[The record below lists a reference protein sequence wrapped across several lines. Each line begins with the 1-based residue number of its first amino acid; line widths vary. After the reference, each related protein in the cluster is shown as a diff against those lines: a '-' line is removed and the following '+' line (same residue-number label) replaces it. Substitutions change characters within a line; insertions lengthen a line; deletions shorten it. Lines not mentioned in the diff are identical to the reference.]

1 MNNSEH
7 NQRNFSDRAR
17 LGIAAG
23 AAFIGILIAGLSEH
37 PAIALSG
44 TAQQEADAQSGPGIG
59 LETADSSKTSPA
71 EPAGPGT
78 AAADPELQP
87 VIWYNADGIWLYSPQ
102 EDQSVQITSYA
113 EGGAPDRM
121 SEFYSETTPA
131 DDVVISADGT
141 LAAYFRKQ
149 TMSLFSGT
157 TAELWCTALGTDQHR
172 ERKVGENVTSFRF
185 LPDDSLVWLDA
196 DSSLYRQRGLLEE
209 EKPPREK
216 IAGGVSDFRVS
227 ADGKNLFYVL
237 DIGTGYV
244 LPAEKDTEPRR
255 IAESVYGIEWASDD
269 LNTIYYTNGDSD
281 LFCISDLK
289 SVRIVDVDIVD
300 FVVMENTGH
309 LYYLRADEGA
319 AEASA
324 EEAAAEDAAGEEEAG
339 DEGAGEEA
347 GDLRLTEEEIQ
358 ELINTIRLSTGQ
370 TIAEAAESAAAAEN
384 GAGAENGESGAEN
397 SGSGEGADE
406 ESRSETVLPESGTG
420 RLGYFDGQNN
430 GVVLTGVDHLYKLNA
445 ESMDQDRL
453 LVTLDL
459 DNDFR
464 IFLLRDNVP
473 LDTGLKVTDEGL
485 TDLCV
490 DFARDTLYYIRQSG
504 DEIGTTD
511 QGTVYAKDFDEK
523 GFGKER
529 ELFGG
534 ATIISAARDG
544 RVYTGA
550 FPSEDPGSRFAVDG
564 KVVSD
569 HVASF
574 WWDENGVSDVIR
586 IYRNV
591 FEDTYYVS
599 GEFDETTEDGTLR
612 GIAYNVKECHAFD
625 DGSYTFL
632 TDYDEELRKGTLYY
646 WDGYSEHKPVVV
658 SRNASG
664 TKKGTYE

>member
-1 MNNSEH
+1 MNNTEH
-7 NQRNFSDRAR
+7 NQRTFSDRAR

-59 LETADSSKTSPA
+59 LETAGGSQTSPA
-71 EPAGPGT
+71 EPAGT
-78 AAADPELQP
+78 AAASVDPELKP
-87 VIWYNADGIWLYSPQ
+87 VVWYNADGIWIYSPQ
-102 EDQSVQITSYA
+102 EDESVQVTSYA

-131 DDVVISADGT
+131 DDVVLSADGN

-157 TAELWCTALGTDQHR
+157 TAELWCTELGADRHR
-172 ERKVGENVTSFRF
+172 ERKIGENVTAFRF

-196 DSSLYRQRGLLEE
+196 DSGLYRQRGLLEE

-227 ADGKNLFYVL
+227 ADGNNLFYIL

-244 LPAEKDTEPRR
+244 LRTAKDTEPRR

-269 LNTIYYTNGDSD
+269 LNTVYYTNGDSD

-289 SVRIVDVDIVD
+289 NVRIVDVDIVD

-309 LYYLRADEGA
+309 LYYLRADEGGA
-319 AEASA
+319 AEEASA
-324 EEAAAEDAAGEEEAG
+324 EEAVGDEDAGEEG
-339 DEGAGEEA
+339 NGEEA
-347 GDLRLTEEEIQ
+347 ADLRLTEEEIQ
-358 ELINTIRLSTGQ
+358 ELINTIRLANGQ

-384 GAGAENGESGAEN
+384 EAGAAGGGTGEG
-397 SGSGEGADE
+397 GADE
-406 ESRSETVLPESGTG
+406 DTRSETVLPESGTG

-459 DNDFR
+459 DNDYR

-473 LDTGLKVTDEGL
+473 LDTGLKVIDEGL
-485 TDLCV
+485 TDLCI
-490 DFARDTLYYIRQSG
+490 DFSRDTLYYIRQSG
-504 DEIGTTD
+504 DEIGTMD

-564 KVVSD
+564 KVISD

-599 GEFDETTEDGTLR
+599 GEFDETTDDGTLR
-612 GIAYNVKECHAFD
+612 GIAYNVRECHAFD

-658 SRNASG
+658 SRNAAG

>member
-172 ERKVGENVTSFRF
+172 ERKVGENVMSFRF
-185 LPDDSLVWLDA
+185 LPDNSLVWLDA

-289 SVRIVDVDIVD
+289 NVRIVDVDIVD

-309 LYYLRADEGA
+309 LYYQRADEGT

-339 DEGAGEEA
+339 EEEEA
-347 GDLRLTEEEIQ
+347 DLRLTEIGYKAGLATEERLERTLRKREQ
-358 ELINTIRLSTGQ
+358 TAELIRQLETTRFAPGEKLNSLLKEKGQ
-370 TIAEAAESAAAAEN
+370 PETAGSLKAEDLLKRPEITLK
-384 GAGAENGESGAEN
+384 
-397 SGSGEGADE
+397 DL
-406 ESRSETVLPESGTG
+406 TVLKPEWAEVSPAVTEQAEISVKYA
-420 RLGYFDGQNN
+420 GY
-430 GVVLTGVDHLYKLNA
+430 LEKEAH
-445 ESMDQDRL
+445 M
-453 LVTLDL
+453 
-459 DNDFR
+459 
-464 IFLLRDNVP
+464 
-473 LDTGLKVTDEGL
+473 
-485 TDLCV
+485 
-490 DFARDTLYYIRQSG
+490 IRQARMMEETLLPK
-504 DEIGTTD
+504 DICYAEIEHLRLEARQKLDKQKPVSLGAAGRIPGVNPAD
-511 QGTVYAKDFDEK
+511 VAVLSVWLE
-523 GFGKER
+523 KER
-529 ELFGG
+529 QTREREKPEQTKEPEGG
-534 ATIISAARDG
+534 EA
-544 RVYTGA
+544 
-550 FPSEDPGSRFAVDG
+550 E
-564 KVVSD
+564 
-569 HVASF
+569 
-574 WWDENGVSDVIR
+574 
-586 IYRNV
+586 
-591 FEDTYYVS
+591 
-599 GEFDETTEDGTLR
+599 
-612 GIAYNVKECHAFD
+612 
-625 DGSYTFL
+625 
-632 TDYDEELRKGTLYY
+632 
-646 WDGYSEHKPVVV
+646 
-658 SRNASG
+658 
-664 TKKGTYE
+664 

>member
-7 NQRNFSDRAR
+7 NQRSFSDRAR

-23 AAFIGILIAGLSEH
+23 AAFIGILTAGLSEH

-44 TAQQEADAQSGPGIG
+44 TAQQEEDAQSGPGIG
-59 LETADSSKTSPA
+59 L
-71 EPAGPGT
+71 GT
-78 AAADPELQP
+78 AGTGKNSPEGRTGSVAAAGDPELKP
-87 VIWYNADGIWLYSPQ
+87 VVWYNADGIWIYSPQ
-102 EDQSVQITSYA
+102 EDESVQVTSYA

-131 DDVVISADGT
+131 DDVVLSADGN

-157 TAELWCTALGTDQHR
+157 TAELWCTELGGEQHR
-172 ERKVGENVTSFRF
+172 ERKIGENVTAFRF

-196 DSSLYRQRGLLEE
+196 DSGLYRQRGLLEE

-227 ADGKNLFYVL
+227 DDGQDLFYIL

-244 LPAEKDTEPRR
+244 LPTAKDTDPRR

-269 LNTIYYTNGDSD
+269 LNTIYYTNGDND
-281 LFCISDLK
+281 LFCISDLRN
-289 SVRIVDVDIVD
+289 VRIVDVDIAD

-309 LYYLRADEGA
+309 LYYLRADEGG
-319 AEASA
+319 AEEEVSA
-324 EEAAAEDAAGEEEAG
+324 EEAAGETDAGEEEAA
-339 DEGAGEEA
+339 E
-347 GDLRLTEEEIQ
+347 LRLTEEEIQ
-358 ELINTIRLSTGQ
+358 ELINTIRLANGQ

-384 GAGAENGESGAEN
+384 GAGAENSGT
-397 SGSGEGADE
+397 GEGAADE
-406 ESRSETVLPESGTG
+406 ETRSETVLPESGTG

-430 GVVLTGVDHLYKLNA
+430 GVVLSGVDHLYKLNA

-459 DNDFR
+459 DNDYR

-473 LDTGLKVTDEGL
+473 LDTGLKVIDEGL
-485 TDLCV
+485 TDLCI
-490 DFARDTLYYIRQSG
+490 DFSWDTLYYIRQNG
-504 DEIGTTD
+504 DEIGTMD
-511 QGTVYAKDFDEK
+511 KGTVYAKDFDEK

-564 KVVSD
+564 KVISE

-599 GEFDETTEDGTLR
+599 GEFDETTDDGTLR
-612 GIAYNVKECHAFD
+612 GIAYNVRECHAFD

-658 SRNASG
+658 SRNAAG